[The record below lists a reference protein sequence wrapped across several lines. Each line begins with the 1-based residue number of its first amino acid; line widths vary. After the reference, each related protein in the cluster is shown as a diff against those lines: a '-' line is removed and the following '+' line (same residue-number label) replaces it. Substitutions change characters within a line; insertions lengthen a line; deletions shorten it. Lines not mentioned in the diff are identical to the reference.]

1 MIILNR
7 LNVFFKRILCRK
19 TYICML
25 AFLIILT
32 TTYKLLPAKKQTADI
47 KVAIYNEEINQY
59 SEDMYACFDEINT
72 LYNFYPVDSKNELI
86 DVVQSGKVE
95 CGFFIPADFYI
106 NYISGSNDTPIVMYN
121 TPASTL
127 SSAICETLFS
137 CILKVCSPD
146 ILTYAVDATAHNQ
159 YLMEKMEEYIN
170 SDEIFTLESL
180 ADGEF
185 SFHEETYHINIP
197 VYEISIILII
207 FASLLG
213 LLIYLQDKEKGI
225 FTALS
230 RKELHAIKLVSI
242 FTALFPILVVG
253 FVCNIIISGLSHSF
267 SLLLISLVTFIATII
282 SSLII
287 RKSTHLNKVL
297 PLVMLISII
306 VIFLETLI

>member
-1 MIILNR
+1 MITFNR
-7 LNVFFKRILCRK
+7 LNVFLKRILCRK

-25 AFLIILT
+25 ALLIILT

-47 KVAIYNEEINQY
+47 RVAIYNEEISQY

-72 LYNFYPVDSKNELI
+72 LYDFYPVQSKVELI
-86 DVVQSGKVE
+86 NAVQSGTVE
-95 CGFFIPADFYI
+95 CGFYIPADFYT
-106 NYISGSNDTPIVMYN
+106 NYIYGSKDTPIVMYN

-146 ILTYAVDATAHNQ
+146 ILTQAVDATAHNKQ
-159 YLMEKMEEYIN
+159 LKDKMHEYIN

-185 SFHEETYHINIP
+185 TFHEETYHINIP

-225 FTALS
+225 YTALSHSELRTTKLVSVFTALS
-230 RKELHAIKLVSI
+230 
-242 FTALFPILVVG
+242 PILVVG
-253 FVCNIIISGLSHSF
+253 FICNVIISGLSHSY
-267 SLLLISLVTFIATII
+267 SLLLISLSVFITTII
-282 SSLII
+282 ASLFI

-306 VIFLETLI
+306 VIFTGTLI